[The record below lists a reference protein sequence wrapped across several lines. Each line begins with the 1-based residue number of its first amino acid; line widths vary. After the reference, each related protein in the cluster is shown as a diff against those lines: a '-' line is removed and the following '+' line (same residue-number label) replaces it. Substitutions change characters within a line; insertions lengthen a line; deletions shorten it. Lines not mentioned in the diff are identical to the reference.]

1 MEQLL
6 NIGSNGACKDKL
18 ENDSKKSKNVKYNK
32 VGRTFDFS
40 KFPRRRIALLFLY
53 LGWDYDGLV
62 TQDHTSNTIEQEI
75 LDTMI
80 RTKLIESKEAAKWS
94 RCGRTD
100 KGVSGFRQVGS
111 VTVRSTDVTG
121 EGVFWPEG
129 SAEEMSRIKSTNEL
143 RYDNILNN
151 ELPDTIR
158 VIAWAPA
165 AVDFNARFDC
175 ISRSYVYLFP
185 RAQLNIAN
193 MQHALNAMIGLHDFR
208 NFCRI
213 DMNKSRIDTSYVR
226 EIFEANITPLD
237 DQSLSSPY
245 QMFQLKVRGSGFLW
259 HQIRCIVSVVY
270 DIGKGAEDVTLVPK
284 LLDISSCPAKP
295 QYTMAKDLPLCFF
308 DASYANNSFDWKSHI
323 NGDVLQRLF
332 TSLET
337 KWCELET
344 KAALVKTMMNELKG
358 YGASDDHFEGIHT
371 HITGIRSVKSK
382 AHIPI
387 LKRPTCDSLETKI
400 SKFAKKRK
408 LSENDICAE

>member
-1 MEQLL
+1 MEQLPSVE
-6 NIGSNGACKDKL
+6 SNGLDTEMLK
-18 ENDSKKSKNVKYNK
+18 NDSKKNKNGKDDRAE
-32 VGRTFDFS
+32 RTFNFS

-62 TQDHTSNTIEQEI
+62 TQDHTANTIEQVI

-80 RTKLIESKEAAKWS
+80 RTKLIESKESAKWS

-111 VTVRSTDVTG
+111 VTVRSTDITG
-121 EGVFWPEG
+121 DGVFWPDG
-129 SAEEMSRIKSTNEL
+129 SAEENLRIKSTNEL

-165 AVDFNARFDC
+165 DINFIARFDC
-175 ISRSYVYLFP
+175 VSRSYVYIFP
-185 RAQLNIAN
+185 RARLNIDN
-193 MQHALNAMIGLHDFR
+193 MQGALNLLIGSHNFR

-213 DMNKSRIDTSYVR
+213 DMNKSRIDTPYVR
-226 EIFEANITPLD
+226 EIFEATISPLD
-237 DQSLSSPY
+237 DQALDNPY

-270 DIGKGAEDVTLVPK
+270 DIGRGVEDVSLMSK
-284 LLDISSCPAKP
+284 LLDINSYAAKP
-295 QYTMAKDLPLCFF
+295 QYTMARDLPLCFF
-308 DASYANNSFDWKSHI
+308 DASYANNRFKWKSHI

-344 KAALVKTMMNELKG
+344 KAALVKTMMKELKG
-358 YGASDDHFEGIHT
+358 YGATDDRFEGIHT
-371 HITGIRSVKSK
+371 HISGIRPNKSK
-382 AHIPI
+382 VHIPI

-408 LSENDICAE
+408 PDENSI